1 MGNYDGAELGDL
13 VDLYLLDLLTMGP
26 YIKYVG
32 EEAGG
37 FLWVSWNILGIYW
50 WAMKHYFFKLGG
62 GGGVGAQNIQTR
74 HQGDLRKTKHVK

>member
-37 FLWVSWNILGIYW
+37 FLWVS
-50 WAMKHYFFKLGG
+50 
-62 GGGVGAQNIQTR
+62 
-74 HQGDLRKTKHVK
+74 